1 MSDQKRKQAVKEQY
15 AAIAKEEGSCCG
27 PRSACCSD
35 SEPLLPVTF
44 NEAYGGADKDIV
56 STADLGLGCG
66 TPVTTARLSRGMT
79 VVDLGSGAGID
90 IFLAAQEVGP
100 EGKGIGIDMTDE
112 MIARAEANKRKLQIK
127 NVEFRKGEI
136 EDLPIES
143 DSVDHVL
150 SNCVINLVPDKRKAF
165 AEIHRILKPGGTVIL
180 STPNARGWGAKFF
193 GRRWINWH
201 TPYHMQFFSR
211 HSIRLAAE
219 QAGLAVEEIKTIT
232 NSEWLFYQ
240 WIHLA
245 MYPKLGEPSCFW
257 TPSIARTLL
266 QRLILLSL
274 GLMHRTKIN
283 HLITRFFD
291 SIGLGDNY
299 VIVLKKP

>member
-143 DSVDHVL
+143 ESVDHVL

-165 AEIHRILKPGGTVIL
+165 AEIHRILKPGGGFTISDIVYSGTIPEEDRNDMSLYASCVSGAEEKSDYLTIVRECGFREAGVVVEKPYTIEGSRPYSLQSITV
-180 STPNARGWGAKFF
+180 S
-193 GRRWINWH
+193 
-201 TPYHMQFFSR
+201 
-211 HSIRLAAE
+211 
-219 QAGLAVEEIKTIT
+219 AVK
-232 NSEWLFYQ
+232 
-240 WIHLA
+240 
-245 MYPKLGEPSCFW
+245 
-257 TPSIARTLL
+257 
-266 QRLILLSL
+266 
-274 GLMHRTKIN
+274 
-283 HLITRFFD
+283 
-291 SIGLGDNY
+291 
-299 VIVLKKP
+299 